1 MREPRTS
8 IDDPETRHLAH
19 DHRPDIVVSTT
30 TAVYDVDVSVVHSTS
45 PSYLETS
52 KTPAGLIEKREA
64 DKKRVYKEQE
74 EKTGNRVVPFVVDSF
89 GRWGKEALSFLH
101 TVAAEY
107 FGTKEEQA
115 AFYRRSFRALAISL
129 QRGNANILRGGGAQV
144 IRESDRLRRR
154 PDRPA
159 HPSHAAPSPT
169 ASGAT
174 AAAATSAIG
183 TTPAV
188 P

>member
-1 MREPRTS
+1 M
-8 IDDPETRHLAH
+8 
-19 DHRPDIVVSTT
+19 
-30 TAVYDVDVSVVHSTS
+30 DVSVVHSTS

-159 HPSHAAPSPT
+159 HPSHAAPSPRPPLPPPVPPPPPPPQP
-169 ASGAT
+169 
-174 AAAATSAIG
+174 
-183 TTPAV
+183 PAPPTRPISHHFRPLV
-188 P
+188 DRPFV